1 MKQFLVIQSV
11 GQIYDLG
18 SWKFSKHIG
27 AHTFILL
34 STQLLG
40 TIYSNAIPILES
52 NQRSAHIQ
60 YERYDL
66 RPYTYIILSW
76 GLWCSTDAQDLG
88 RLACCLSVY
97 LSVCHVDL
105 VTPCCYTCCRRTH
118 QCLQLETK
126 PIDDQLTPQAA
137 GAGCIELWFIFKG
150 SRLMIILQDASVT
163 NIQSWWLD
171 FYCKLDD
178 IAILQPA
185 KLAM

>member
-88 RLACCLSVY
+88 RLACCLSVC
-97 LSVCHVDL
+97 LSICLSAMLISWHHA
-105 VTPCCYTCCRRTH
+105 VTP
-118 QCLQLETK
+118 
-126 PIDDQLTPQAA
+126 AA
-137 GAGCIELWFIFKG
+137 GEPINAYSWKPNL
-150 SRLMIILQDASVT
+150 LMINSPLKQLVPVASSCDLYSKGHA
-163 NIQSWWLD
+163 SWS
-171 FYCKLDD
+171 FSRMQ
-178 IAILQPA
+178 A
-185 KLAM
+185 

>member
-52 NQRSAHIQ
+52 NKRSAYI

-88 RLACCLSVY
+88 RLACCLSIC
-97 LSVCHVDL
+97 LSAMLISWHHG
-105 VTPCCYTCCRRTH
+105 CYTCCRRTH

-137 GAGCIELWFIFKG
+137 GAGSIELWFIFKG

-178 IAILQPA
+178 IATLQPGN
-185 KLAM
+185 LAM